1 MAPWRDSHEIPKDE
15 ARAIFGGCRN
25 GSGQRTAQL
34 TSAVNRSKTARS
46 GTAKEKTMI
55 IGRFRREN
63 DGFIGPL
70 TTLGIQLNDVR
81 FAHRDKGANYAILG
95 PEDCEL
101 GAAWLKSGDFGDYLS
116 VRLDSPTLP
125 APINAT
131 MKLTPSED
139 GVYAL
144 RWQRREPPRSH
155 GDGKHGG
162 GDYESP

>member
-1 MAPWRDSHEIPKDE
+1 
-15 ARAIFGGCRN
+15 
-25 GSGQRTAQL
+25 
-34 TSAVNRSKTARS
+34 
-46 GTAKEKTMI
+46 MI

-81 FAHRDKGANYAILG
+81 FEHRDKGANYVIVG
-95 PEDCEL
+95 DNDGEL
-101 GAAWLKSGDFGDYLS
+101 GAAWLKTGEFGDYLS
-116 VRLDSPTLP
+116 VRLDCPTLP

-131 MKLTPSED
+131 MKLTPTED
-139 GVYAL
+139 GFYVL

-162 GDYESP
+162 GDNGAP